1 MNEFSLSLPTDE
13 TDTAQIQRTVLSIG
27 GFSLTKCSS
36 NSCVFFERFEL
47 GIASCR
53 CRPRQS
59 IDSTTRPCNAMG
71 PWTRCLPLDS
81 HRNDKNKQTPTQR
94 SFLKFT
100 SLQFDPLGLTA
111 PQTIRLRFR
120 MKLAW
125 TTGQQWASR
134 RTPSWFPSMDQ
145 QI

>member
-1 MNEFSLSLPTDE
+1 MFFLKGLNSELRAAGADPDKLLTP
-13 TDTAQIQRTVLSIG
+13 QRVLG
-27 GFSLTKCSS
+27 
-36 NSCVFFERFEL
+36 
-47 GIASCR
+47 
-53 CRPRQS
+53 
-59 IDSTTRPCNAMG
+59 M
-71 PWTRCLPLDS
+71 PWDREQDVYFIPWDS
-81 HRNDKNKQTPTQR
+81 HRNDKNKQTPTQP

-125 TTGQQWASR
+125 NTGQQWASR
-134 RTPSWFPSMDQ
+134 RTPSCFPSMDQ